1 MYQTPP
7 YKVPLTKRRIYT
19 SKSMMKLV
27 LLLVTITLSGYF
39 SYGAATNFGA
49 RLSKRLRAVPI
60 KPISSGQ
67 ANIRHMILV
76 NKQLVIKRFHEQA
89 DFDNEVAV
97 LKALKGC
104 PHLLPPLFIIPELR
118 EIAFK
123 RIPGGDLYHT
133 DQLSNLSYG
142 QMVNITAQL
151 VTAIDFIHRTA
162 YLHLDIKPEN
172 VLLDGSKIWLID
184 LGLARPLGSAGRGIG
199 TKRTMAPE
207 MFHPNALWMPVT
219 EAADWW
225 SLGVTIFYMFSKWGS
240 LDKQFHFGFFPYT
253 VRDDLT
259 LEWPSLVPPFNAPLI
274 DLLLG
279 PSGLLAFD
287 YRCRSHNESTLLAHP
302 FFKGT
307 SE

>member
-1 MYQTPP
+1 MYQIPS
-7 YKVPLTKRRIYT
+7 YKVPPTKRRIST
-19 SKSMMKLV
+19 SASMKLV
-27 LLLVTITLSGYF
+27 LLLVTIVLSDYF
-39 SYGAATNFGA
+39 SHGAATDLGA
-49 RLSKRLRAVPI
+49 RLSKRLRAVAI

-142 QMVNITAQL
+142 QLVNITTQL
-151 VTAIDFIHRTA
+151 VTAIDFIHRVG
-162 YLHLDIKPEN
+162 YLHSDIKPEN

-184 LGLARPLGSAGRGIG
+184 LGLARLLGEVGRGIG

-207 MFHPNALWMPVT
+207 MFHPNAIWMPVT
-219 EAADWW
+219 KAADWW
-225 SLGVTIFYMFSKWGS
+225 SLGVTIFYLFSKWGS
-240 LDKQFHFGFFPYT
+240 LDKQFHFGFFPYN

-259 LEWPSLVPPFNAPLI
+259 LEWPPRAPPFNAPL
-274 DLLLG
+274 LEVLLG
-279 PSGLLAFD
+279 SSGLLAFD
-287 YRCRSHNESTLLAHP
+287 YRCRSHNGTTLLAHP
-302 FFKGT
+302 FFKGAN
-307 SE
+307 E